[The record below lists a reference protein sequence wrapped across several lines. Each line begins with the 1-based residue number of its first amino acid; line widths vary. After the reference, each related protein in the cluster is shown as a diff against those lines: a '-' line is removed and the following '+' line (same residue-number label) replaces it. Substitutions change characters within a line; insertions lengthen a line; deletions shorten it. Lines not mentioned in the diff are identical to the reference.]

1 MNLGIPPRDDCLG
14 DQRQFEEERD
24 SKFSWALARK
34 IKWAN
39 LHPPRLRANCLIIRH
54 YQLPISS
61 HSQRDHIFHRRL
73 SDRSLLYSW
82 TTCLTDCGYRIRAT
96 STNICTIC
104 TLLHVPVVLRFL
116 AITRIGNLI
125 REALSAFPQMLCMSK
140 LRVPRRFRLVQQL
153 RVHMNVFDGK
163 GAALINKTLLQL
175 PQ

>member
-1 MNLGIPPRDDCLG
+1 VVTVWGTN
-14 DQRQFEEERD
+14 D
-24 SKFSWALARK
+24 SLRK
-34 IKWAN
+34 SVIVSF
-39 LHPPRLRANCLIIRH
+39 HGHSQGRLNGQMGESSSTAPSGANCLIIRH

-96 STNICTIC
+96 STNIC